1 MGKVF
6 LIRKIALQSEKNLTS
21 MTTFV
26 CPAVQR
32 DVKFVQLR
40 RKWQNFRNNAV
51 LFRVIP
57 HRKNGAIFAAFGNLN
72 FDPVY
77 LLVTRKTFH
86 LLNNKTRHT
95 LLKSILYTNA
105 RFVFV
110 QNTFIISAKVYVYND
125 CPVRINATST
135 VACVQTVI
143 MKTVQYSTR
152 LGVVEGA

>member
-1 MGKVF
+1 
-6 LIRKIALQSEKNLTS
+6 

-32 DVKFVQLR
+32 DVKFVQLTR
-40 RKWQNFRNNAV
+40 IGQNFRDNGV

-57 HRKNGAIFAAFGNLN
+57 SVVIPQRENGAIFAVFSNLN

-95 LLKSILYTNA
+95 LLNSITGSSIL
-105 RFVFV
+105 
-110 QNTFIISAKVYVYND
+110 KD
-125 CPVRINATST
+125 
-135 VACVQTVI
+135 
-143 MKTVQYSTR
+143 YSSYTR
-152 LGVVEGA
+152 LIRLSVCVCVLTFCTFHSNTPFRMFGQQKEHYLIFMTS